1 MIQLNSDLI
10 ELLEAFEKFGVR
22 YLVIGG
28 YAVSYHAEPRYTK
41 DIDFWIAT
49 DRKNAEAVHMA
60 LRHFGAPLHG
70 EGPDVFEDDDA
81 FYYFGEAPNR
91 VDILMGPKGAGPFED
106 AWSRRVTERIQDV
119 TIHLVNREDLIALK
133 KAAGRAV
140 DKRDIRALKASA
152 PAAAPKPKKAD
163 KSDPT

>member
-10 ELLEAFEKFGVR
+10 DLLEAFESFGVR

-28 YAVSYHAEPRYTK
+28 YAVGFHAEPRYTK

-49 DRKNAEAVHMA
+49 DRKNAESVHAA

-70 EGPDVFEDDDA
+70 EGPEVFEDDDA

-91 VDILMGPKGAGPFED
+91 VDIMMGPRDAGPFDE
-106 AWSRRVTERIQDV
+106 AWNRRVTEIIGGV
-119 TIHLVNREDLIALK
+119 PVNFVSREDLVRLK

-140 DKRDIRALKASA
+140 DKRDLQALKASD
-152 PAAAPKPKKAD
+152 PERPKTGKKIRMR
-163 KSDPT
+163 K